1 MFDNCKHKW
10 DYVPTTEKECG
21 YEDMMDSLNIISQ
34 EKFKALSDEEQDQK
48 VQEVIDIIRTR
59 NVFPVYYFN
68 HSGIIKEIKKVI
80 AKNDVKFEGNTLKTQ
95 ASQGLLLLD
104 YLFPNL
110 HFVEAGNATDNC
122 MYKRFY
128 DDAKLG
134 KCLKRHIKAYGK
146 FTNMRTP
153 FFMYGRFFWNTAT
166 NFAPMRAKAIFEQ
179 FCPKG
184 GVVYDYSCGFGGR
197 MLGCLTSKNNYT
209 YIGCEPC
216 SDTYHNL
223 NQLGGY
229 IEEVTK
235 RKNSFKVYNECS
247 EDLQLEEASVDFAF
261 SCPPFYGLER
271 YSDEDTQ
278 SINRHPKYEEWLE
291 GYVRPTIRNCYNAL
305 KNGAL
310 YGVDISDICW
320 KNKKY
325 PLVADWCR
333 IAEEEGFV
341 FVDKYS
347 IVSRARKDDAES
359 SNTEH
364 VYIFKKD
371 VKA

>member
-1 MFDNCKHKW
+1 MFDNCIYKW
-10 DYVPTTEKECG
+10 DYVPTAEKECG
-21 YEDMMDSLNIISQ
+21 YEDMMDQLNIISQ
-34 EKFKALSDEEQDQK
+34 SAFKSLTEEEQDAK

-68 HSGIIKEIKKVI
+68 HKCIIKEIKKVI
-80 AKNDVKFEGNTLKTQ
+80 AKNDVKFSGNTLKTQ

-122 MYKRFY
+122 MYNRFY
-128 DDAKLG
+128 DDYKLG
-134 KCLKRHIKAYGK
+134 KCLKRHMKAYGK

-197 MLGCLTSKNNYT
+197 MLGCLSSNNNYT

-216 SDTYHNL
+216 GDTYHNL
-223 NQLGGY
+223 IQLGNY

-235 RKNSFKVYNECS
+235 RKNSFVIHQQCS
-247 EDLQLEEASVDFAF
+247 EDLQLPKESVDFAF

-271 YSDEDTQ
+271 YSEEETQ
-278 SINRHPKYEEWLE
+278 SINRHPKYEDWLE
-291 GYVRPTIRNCYNAL
+291 YYVRPTIRNCRDAL
-305 KNGAL
+305 KTGAL

-325 PLVADWCR
+325 PLVEDWCR
-333 IAEEEGFV
+333 IAKEEGLT

-347 IVSRARKDDAES
+347 IVSRARKDDAEA

-364 VYIFKKD
+364 VYIFRK
-371 VKA
+371 

>member
-1 MFDNCKHKW
+1 MFENCIHKW
-10 DYVPTTEKECG
+10 SHIPTTEKECG
-21 YEDMMDSLNIISQ
+21 YEDMMDQLNIISQ
-34 EKFKALSDEEQDQK
+34 SAFKALSEEEQDAK
-48 VQEVIDIIRTR
+48 VQEIINIIRTR
-59 NVFPVYYFN
+59 NVFPIYYFN
-68 HSGIIKEIKKVI
+68 HKGIIKEIKKVI
-80 AKNDVKFEGNTLKTQ
+80 AKNDVKFCGNTLKTQ

-122 MYKRFY
+122 MYNRFY
-128 DDAKLG
+128 DDYKLG

-197 MLGCLTSKNNYT
+197 MLGCLSSSNNYT

-223 NQLGGY
+223 NQLGEY

-235 RKNSFKVYNECS
+235 RNNSFVIHQQCS
-247 EDLQLEEASVDFAF
+247 EDLRLPDESVDFAF

-271 YSDEDTQ
+271 YSEEDTQ
-278 SINRHPKYEEWLE
+278 SVVRYPKYEDWLE
-291 GYVRPTIRNCYNAL
+291 HYVRPTIRNCRDAL
-305 KNGAL
+305 KVGAL

-325 PLVADWCR
+325 SLVADWCR
-333 IAEEEGFV
+333 IAEEEGLV

-347 IVSRARKDDAES
+347 IVSRARKDDAET

-364 VYIFKKD
+364 VYIFRK
-371 VKA
+371 